1 MKPLASKPHR
11 SSVINENRGVIKKLI
26 DRAQTKKMLLEGQK
40 TNFYRIHALL
50 EATVQRLNHDL
61 HRLDNLERRR
71 LHSKLSYGDSSSM
84 RHASSSS
91 SSEDSVAN
99 IDSIDSSRQ
108 SADDED
114 NLGIAAFFSNL
125 KKVKYPIII
134 PDIKHL

>member
-11 SSVINENRGVIKKLI
+11 SGVINENRGVIKKLI

-71 LHSKLSYGDSSSM
+71 LHSKLSYSDSSSI
-84 RHASSSS
+84 RHASS
-91 SSEDSVAN
+91 SSEDSVGN

-114 NLGIAAFFSNL
+114 HLGIAAFFNNL
-125 KKVKYPIII
+125 KKVKVPRNYSC
-134 PDIKHL
+134 H